1 MTKVIPTDVYD
12 KDGALIR
19 LDFFDLSGEFVFQSI
34 WDPTDEQ
41 TSKNREYFRKWS
53 YGMAEQLGYEVA
65 K

>member
-12 KDGALIR
+12 KDVALIR
-19 LDFFDLSGEFVFQSI
+19 LDFFDSAGEFVFQSM

-41 TSKNREYFRKWS
+41 TSHNRELFRKWA
-53 YGMAEQLGYEVA
+53 YRQAEQLGYEVA